1 MYDSC
6 LLFKCFNTHP
16 GNLYYK
22 KLGKIETMEKGVYAR
37 LTLFKTNGEM
47 KKIRVYKKVRKA
59 RKKLSTILWVEI
71 L

>member
-1 MYDSC
+1 
-6 LLFKCFNTHP
+6 
-16 GNLYYK
+16 
-22 KLGKIETMEKGVYAR
+22 MEKSVYAR

-71 L
+71 LKEFAVKFMQIISDFSTKFWFCKIDLIM